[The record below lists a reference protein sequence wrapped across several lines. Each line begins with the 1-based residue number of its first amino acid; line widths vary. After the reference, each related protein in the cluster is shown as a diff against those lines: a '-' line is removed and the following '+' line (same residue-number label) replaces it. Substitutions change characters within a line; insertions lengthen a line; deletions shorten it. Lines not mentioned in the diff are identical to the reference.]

1 LNLKNPSNVKNGI
14 DSKTNIVS
22 EKQKLVP
29 QSSFKHGG
37 KIPSPQVK
45 ITVTPNS
52 QKLEKL
58 NKFRESIRVHA
69 DSGKLYD
76 MDLKDHQECLHQK
89 ELLENARKAA
99 STGQYQSN
107 GAVTIPI
114 MGHEV
119 TKEYRTK
126 MMDWMVEV
134 CTSFKCSSRTY
145 FLATQVFDKYIIRLR
160 QLGKTLQNKDVHVIG
175 VTSMYLASKYE
186 DIFPLHSKIVSD
198 KIAHKAIPAKDIL
211 RKEQE
216 FLRAFDFNIDFVTH
230 FDFHQT
236 YCDKIERAIGKSKH
250 LNLITEMSMVLI
262 KMSIQ
267 NIEFQRYS

>member
-1 LNLKNPSNVKNGI
+1 MN
-14 DSKTNIVS
+14 
-22 EKQKLVP
+22 
-29 QSSFKHGG
+29 
-37 KIPSPQVK
+37 
-45 ITVTPNS
+45 
-52 QKLEKL
+52 
-58 NKFRESIRVHA
+58 
-69 DSGKLYD
+69 
-76 MDLKDHQECLHQK
+76 LKDHQECLHQK
-89 ELLENARKAA
+89 ELLDNARKAV
-99 STGQYQSN
+99 SQGQYQSN

-134 CTSFKCSSRTY
+134 CTSFKCSNRTY
-145 FLATQVFDKYIIRLR
+145 FLATQVFDKYIIRVR

-216 FLRAFDFNIDFVTH
+216 FLWAFDF
-230 FDFHQT
+230 
-236 YCDKIERAIGKSKH
+236 
-250 LNLITEMSMVLI
+250 
-262 KMSIQ
+262 
-267 NIEFQRYS
+267 